1 MVMATDVMW
10 RITNARKYTC
20 EACNYKTYNR
30 CHYERHL
37 GSIAHFLR
45 AVFAPKAPFDIKV
58 VVASYLR
65 CDQLLGMGEVGVAAM
80 NMNFPPI
87 RWKFIRVGLGG
98 PHARNDV
105 LAVPTEHNWQNL
117 VSV

>member
-1 MVMATDVMW
+1 MVTDVMW

-20 EACNYKTYNR
+20 EACNYSTYNR

-65 CDQLLGMGEVGVAAM
+65 CDQLLGMGKVGVAAM
-80 NMNFPPI
+80 NMNFPPT
-87 RWKFIRVGLGG
+87 RWKFIKVGLVG
-98 PHARNDV
+98 PPARNDV
-105 LAVPTEHNWQNL
+105 LVVPIIRNWQNP